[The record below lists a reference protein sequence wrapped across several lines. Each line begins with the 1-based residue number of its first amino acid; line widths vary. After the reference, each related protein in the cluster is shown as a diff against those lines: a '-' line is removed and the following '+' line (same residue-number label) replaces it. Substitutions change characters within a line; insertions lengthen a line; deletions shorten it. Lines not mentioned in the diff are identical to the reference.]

1 MCSKEQVLN
10 PISGKCVKKTS
21 ETGKLIQYYN
31 WYINMDRGSN
41 ALYENSNDSPVKSY
55 SFYPILKE
63 MSKLELLIYLSDL
76 GLQSVEGKSLKSRY
90 PDLLA
95 ISIMDGE
102 DPIEVLL
109 EKHLSEQQEKGQL
122 YEVLWDIFIKLGLSK
137 FENNYYNIVGNVNL
151 DRGEEYLKVS
161 KIPDGT
167 KTITYTDY
175 FNKKCISGNTTGVS
189 DISLKHKNSVSGD
202 DRLEAC
208 EMKDIASK
216 TIDNTIYISCKYYG
230 DDNKKRISE
239 YDLQNIL
246 SLIKNKY
253 KKRIDAGEQIPNFD
267 IYLFVKDKLKVQE
280 TINRSNKSSE
290 YLRKNIKPEHVWDIG
305 DLKQAFWQFYN
316 FINNYRQNN
325 GVIDNNIFRQI
336 TGEIEKPSLQLR
348 FHQEYTIRKTLQNI
362 GVVKGGILGKGVRY
376 VKPKNSITQL
386 WGMIPR
392 SGKTYT
398 AGGFI
403 KEYSRVYTKEPCRVL
418 VITSAPTETKGQ
430 WIDELFKKY
439 QEFDGW
445 KIEEIN
451 SKTIQKLR
459 RERVDGHLVYVASK
473 QYLDTGRRSK
483 KSTSDGEEPEDVD
496 LDQKKLEELI
506 DLSTTINVNLIIFD
520 ENHLAGTT
528 EKAKN
533 TLELFGPTANKI
545 LLTATFNK
553 SMDRF
558 GIPSEYII
566 TWDMKDI
573 ALCKQ
578 FDDPR
583 KMSEFIN
590 NHPEDRDILIDILL
604 TKYGINYDYYTQ
616 FNKDTNGILENYCLV
631 KGKDFIENLYQIDN
645 AKQLYSD
652 LSIYPEVEGILQS
665 KYDLNLS
672 SLIQTSDNSVTTIEK
687 CRILSNSLLE
697 TIEGNNNLISEQ
709 EAKVKTFMDSYK
721 LFPDIHFIGLNF
733 ANDKLRELLDADTK
747 YGFSMNALFM
757 TNKEGTMFEN
767 TEAIDKLLDQIAGG
781 ISVPQHKSL
790 FSSIRKVSSK
800 YNSRTL
806 QDGEFTSQ
814 LWFIPF
820 GGKNTKINNVS
831 NLLKRKLSQ
840 HPELGRYEVLSLYD
854 DAAEDNNKR
863 IKEYIKEKEIEA
875 KSIGKNGLIILS
887 GEKLKVGV
895 SLKCVDIVFLLND
908 VQSNDTIYQSMFRAL
923 TESTNKK
930 VGFVVNLNPFRM
942 IEAIYDYSDR
952 NVDKIEPPNTT
963 IAKNIRNMLF
973 YVDDYLFEFEDSIER
988 SNKIMKIIN
997 DINRDNP
1004 KLQIS
1009 IIEKKLNTTIDNI
1022 QFDLDNI
1029 VFLKQ
1034 LYDEAKDIIDVD
1046 KKKKELLNDNLEDVV
1061 DKLRRGVETVEA
1073 NNADARRTKQTREH
1087 QKQRVQNIGLIIIPF
1102 IKLFVVLTIDDE
1114 TSLDLISMYK
1124 ALTTPEMLPI
1134 LLDKLDKWGIK
1145 NKQRFLMGF
1154 GRLIKTMYNSTEEQ
1168 FITDAISIM
1177 GISIR
1182 ENSQNNNSVS
1192 EEGSLEGGGKSKL
1205 SYILKNIHKI
1215 SIGYNK
1221 FNRNLQ
1227 KLGLCTNNKDI
1238 CRLYSK
1244 YYLAKYNYLFNK
1256 F

>member
-1 MCSKEQVLN
+1 MCSQEQVLN

-41 ALYENSNDSPVKSY
+41 ALYENSNIAPTKSY

-76 GLQSVEGKSLKSRY
+76 GLQSVEGKSLKSRH

-95 ISIMDGE
+95 INIMDGK

-151 DRGEEYLKVS
+151 DREEEYLQVS

-167 KTITYTDY
+167 KTSTYSDY
-175 FNKKCISGNTTGVS
+175 FKKKCISGNTTGVS

-202 DRLEAC
+202 DKLEAC

-253 KKRIDAGEQIPNFD
+253 KKRIDAGEQLPNFD

-280 TINRSNKSSE
+280 TINRANKSSE

-362 GVVKGGILGKGVRY
+362 GVVKGGILGKGIRY
-376 VKPKNSITQL
+376 LKPKNSITQL

-392 SGKTYT
+392 SGKTYA
-398 AGGFI
+398 AGGFV
-403 KEYSRVYTKEPCRVL
+403 KEYSTIYTKEPCRVL

-430 WIDELFKKY
+430 WKDELFEKF
-439 QEFDGW
+439 QDFDGW

-451 SKTIQKLR
+451 SKTIKRLR
-459 RERVDGHLVYVASK
+459 KERVEGHLVYVASK
-473 QYLDTGRRSK
+473 QYLDTSKSRRDTESE
-483 KSTSDGEEPEDVD
+483 DFEDVG

-506 DLSTTINVNLIIFD
+506 DLAKTINVNLIIFD

-558 GIPSEYII
+558 GISSENII

-604 TKYGINYDYYTQ
+604 TKHGINYDYYTQ
-616 FNKDTNGILENYCLV
+616 FNKDTNGILENYYLI
-631 KGKDFIENLYQIDN
+631 KGKNFIDNLYEIDN

-665 KYDLNLS
+665 KYGINLS
-672 SLIQTSDNSVTTIEK
+672 LLTHNTDNSDILVEK

-697 TIEGNNNLISEQ
+697 TIESNNTLIAEQ
-709 EAKVKTFMDSYK
+709 EAKIKIFMDAYK
-721 LFPDIHFIGLNF
+721 LFPDLHFIGLNF
-733 ANDKLRELLDADTK
+733 ANEQLRELLGAGTK

-757 TNKEGTMFEN
+757 TNKEGTLFEN

-781 ISVPQHKSL
+781 VSVPQHKSL
-790 FSSIRKVSSK
+790 FNSIRKVSSK

-820 GGKNTKINNVS
+820 GGEHTKIKKVS
-831 NLLKRKLSQ
+831 SLLQRKLSQ
-840 HPELGRYEVLSLYD
+840 HSEIGRYEILSLYTKS
-854 DAAEDNNKR
+854 AEDNNKR

-875 KSIGKNGLIILS
+875 KASGKRGLIILS

-942 IEAIYDYSDR
+942 IEAIYEYSDR
-952 NVDKIEPPNTT
+952 NVDKIEPPTTT
-963 IAKNIRNMLF
+963 ITKNVRNMLF
-973 YVDDYLFEFEDSIER
+973 YIDDYLFEFDDTIER

-1046 KKKKELLNDNLEDVV
+1046 KKKKVLLNTNLESVI
-1061 DKLRRGVETVEA
+1061 DKFGRGVEEEKGNTAVS
-1073 NNADARRTKQTREH
+1073 RRTTQTREH

-1124 ALTTPEMLPI
+1124 ALTTPDMLPI
-1134 LLDKLDKWGIK
+1134 LLDKLDRWGIK
-1145 NKQRFLMGF
+1145 DKQRFLMGF

-1192 EEGSLEGGGKSKL
+1192 EEGSLEGGSKSKL
-1205 SYILKNIHKI
+1205 LYILKNIHKI

-1227 KLGLCTNNKDI
+1227 KLGLCKNNKDT
-1238 CRLYSK
+1238 CHLYSK
-1244 YYLAKYNYLFNK
+1244 YYLIKYNYLFNK